1 MDARVDEVR
10 RFNRFY
16 TQKIG
21 VLEEGLLR
29 SRFSLTE
36 VRVLWELA
44 NGRAFT
50 ATALG
55 QTLGLDAGY
64 LSRILAGFERR
75 KLIRRA
81 PNAEDRRQS
90 WLTLTAAGEKA
101 FEPLDTGARK
111 QVAALLEPLKPRQRE
126 RLVEAMRAIEELLGG
141 ELPTAAANRTNVPAV
156 LRELRPG
163 DLGWVVQRH
172 GALYAEE
179 YAWNEEFEALVAEI
193 VAGFART
200 RDRAR
205 ERCFIAEHDGH
216 NVGCVFVVQKSKL
229 VAQLRLLLVEPTA
242 RGLGLGAR
250 LVDECVRFARGAGYR
265 EMTLW
270 TNSVLHAARRV
281 YEQAGFTLVEEE
293 AHHSFGHDLVGQN
306 WSRRL

>member
-16 TQKIG
+16 TQRIG

-44 NGRAFT
+44 NGKAFT

-81 PNAEDRRQS
+81 PSEHDRRQS

-101 FEPLDTGARK
+101 FEPLDAAARR

-126 RLVEAMRAIEELLGG
+126 RLAEAMRAIEQLLGG
-141 ELPTAAANRTNVPAV
+141 DAPARASEATV
-156 LRELRPG
+156 TLREPRPG

-179 YAWNEEFEALVAEI
+179 YAWNDQFEALVAEI
-193 VAGFART
+193 VAGFAHK

-205 ERCFIAEHDGH
+205 ERCWIAERDGH
-216 NVGCVFVVQKSKL
+216 NIGCVFVVQKSKL
-229 VAQLRLLLVEPTA
+229 VAQLRCLLVEPTA

-250 LVDECVRFARGAGYR
+250 LVDECLRFARAAGYR
-265 EMTLW
+265 EMMLW
-270 TNSVLHAARRV
+270 TNSILHAARHV
-281 YEQAGFTLVEEE
+281 YERAGFAIVEEE

-306 WSRRL
+306 WSCRL